1 MNNEET
7 VPGKS
12 AVKQV
17 KRYCFLLVGLFIM
30 AFGVAFSIKAGL
42 GTSPIS
48 SVPYVLS
55 EATPLTVGNITIMMH
70 CFFVLL
76 QIAILRRKYKPIQL
90 LQLVVAVA
98 FGYMT
103 DFAVWILSPLQCNGY
118 AMEWIFCVIG
128 IILVAVG
135 VSFEV
140 TANVVTLA
148 GEGLVL
154 AICQVTPV
162 KFGTMKVTFDVTLV
176 IIACILSFIFL
187 HGLYGVREG
196 TVAAAIFVGTISRQI
211 NKPLGCFGKKLF
223 A

>member
-1 MNNEET
+1 MNNKEEIR
-7 VPGKS
+7 
-12 AVKQV
+12 QV
-17 KRYCFLLVGLFIM
+17 RRYLFLIAGLFIM

-55 EATPLTVGNITIMMH
+55 EATPLTVGNITILMH
-70 CFFVLL
+70 CVFVLL
-76 QIAILRRKYKPIQL
+76 QILILRRKYQPIQL
-90 LQLVVAVA
+90 LQLAVAVI

-103 DFAVWILSPLQCNGY
+103 DFAVWVLTPLQCSGY
-118 AMEWIFCVIG
+118 AMQWVFCVTG
-128 IILVAVG
+128 IALVATG

-140 TANVVTLA
+140 TAHVVTLA

-154 AICQVTPV
+154 AICQVVPV
-162 KFGTMKVTFDVTLV
+162 KFGTMKVAFDVSLV
-176 IIACILSFIFL
+176 VIACILSFVFL

-196 TVAAAIFVGTISRQI
+196 TIMAAIFVGTISRQI
-211 NKPLGCFGKKLF
+211 NKLLGKLGEKIF

>member
-1 MNNEET
+1 MNKKEEI
-7 VPGKS
+7 
-12 AVKQV
+12 KQV
-17 KRYCFLLVGLFIM
+17 RRYLFLIAGLFIM

-55 EATPLTVGNITIMMH
+55 EATPLTVGNITILMH
-70 CFFVLL
+70 CVFVLL
-76 QIAILRRKYKPIQL
+76 QILILRRKYQPVQL
-90 LQLVVAVA
+90 LQLAVAVI

-103 DFAVWILSPLQCNGY
+103 DFAVWVLTSLQCSGY
-118 AMEWIFCVIG
+118 AMQWVFCVIG
-128 IILVAVG
+128 IALVATG

-140 TANVVTLA
+140 TAHVVTLA

-154 AICQVTPV
+154 AICQVVPV
-162 KFGTMKVTFDVTLV
+162 KFGTMKVAFDVSLV
-176 IIACILSFIFL
+176 VIACILSFVFL

-196 TVAAAIFVGTISRQI
+196 TVMAAIFVGTISRQI
-211 NKPLGCFGKKLF
+211 NKPLGKLSEKIF